1 MAKAKG
7 NKKNKLVELV
17 GVAPVIQMLDP
28 KSIKMNLDENRT
40 NGMDADSIAK
50 FAAQIRR
57 EGLLQPVMVHKK
69 GEEFHMVY
77 GHRRTLA
84 CAQIEGMLIPA
95 IVREEMSDKSVFLA
109 RNWENGQRENESP
122 IDRARQIVL
131 AKNKFGMTQNEI
143 AEEMDVYPA
152 DISRIV
158 SLLKLPESLQATLHN
173 GHMTMQSALA
183 LVPADKEEQKEVS
196 AKIDEVVAEMSAAG
210 ASDTEIKRATT
221 DLVDQQTEKE
231 GTTTKPP
238 RKKNPKT
245 PSAPKKGN
253 LNDVVPPSGPSAPL
267 NFQTAPAPTNDKP
280 ASSQAVKSLKKYE
293 ELLDLIGEL
302 EDAVTNKECRELI
315 GQIIDF
321 IDGNIPMTDVIEYAR
336 VL

>member
-1 MAKAKG
+1 
-7 NKKNKLVELV
+7 
-17 GVAPVIQMLDP
+17 
-28 KSIKMNLDENRT
+28 MNLAENRSH
-40 NGMDADSIAK
+40 GMDAESIAK
-50 FAAQIRR
+50 FSAQIKR
-57 EGLLQPVMVHKK
+57 EGLLQPVMVRKI
-69 GEEFHMVY
+69 GDEFHMVY

-84 CAQIEGMLIPA
+84 CAMIEGMLIPA

-131 AKNKFGMTQNEI
+131 AKERFGMTQNEI
-143 AEEMDVYPA
+143 ADEMDVYPA

-158 SLLKLPESLQATLHN
+158 SLLKLPDNLQATLHN

-196 AKIDEVVAEMSAAG
+196 AKIDEVVAEMSASG

-221 DLVDQQTEKE
+221 DVVDKQTEKE
-231 GTTTKPP
+231 GTTTKPVRP
-238 RKKNPKT
+238 KKPKT

-253 LNDVVPPSGPSAPL
+253 LKDVTPPSGPSAPL
-267 NFQTAPAPTNDKP
+267 NFQTAPPAPPTNDKP
-280 ASSQAVKSLKKYE
+280 ASSQAVKCLKKYE
-293 ELLDLIGEL
+293 DLLDLIGEL
-302 EDAVTNKECRELI
+302 EDAITNKECRELI

-321 IDGNIPMTDVIEYAR
+321 IDGKIPMTDVIEYAR